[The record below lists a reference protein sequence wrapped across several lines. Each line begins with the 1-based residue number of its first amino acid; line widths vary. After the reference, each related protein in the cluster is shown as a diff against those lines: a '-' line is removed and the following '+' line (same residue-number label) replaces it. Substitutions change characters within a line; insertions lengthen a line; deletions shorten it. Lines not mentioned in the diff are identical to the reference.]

1 MQITLSTVVEAA
13 RQRKAAVTA
22 DAGGYIILLVVQR
35 LASQPRQIDA
45 ELIQLTATG
54 EISIEATGP
63 GQVGDT
69 EAALRRL
76 LATLIGLSHAAPP
89 ALRAAAERPAVGS
102 LAALESELTAAL
114 IPINHAASGRAL
126 ARLFRETDKAMRGS
140 PSLAAGPSSSAST
153 SPVSASGS
161 LPAERA
167 TPLPLPLPLPVSPP
181 VIAPPPELSALE
193 IDVDVVAS
201 DDEISAGV
209 SSGAASSA
217 PPLPVARFA
226 SPLSDAPQLLVEEL
240 DELDVLDV
248 LDVEE
253 LEPEVPEPLL
263 VAVDAVAA
271 ERTPPLS
278 LVGSDGAADE
288 LAADAHEVA
297 DDLDTLLAS
306 DLPPPLPSPPTFT
319 PALDSL
325 AVSGDVAGEAE
336 AASSP
341 LSDSRFEP
349 STDIEPDLPPQRS
362 DLRDLLSGF
371 LAHTRCEEQMT
382 ANLRRMVGLE
392 PWRSPARVE
401 GPKLGP

>member
-63 GQVGDT
+63 AQVGDT

-89 ALRAAAERPAVGS
+89 ALRAAAERPAVGALS
-102 LAALESELTAAL
+102 ALESELTAAL

-126 ARLFRETDKAMRGS
+126 ARLFRETEKAMRGS
-140 PSLAAGPSSSAST
+140 PSLAAGPSSVAST
-153 SPVSASGS
+153 SPASASGS

-167 TPLPLPLPLPVSPP
+167 TPLPVPLSQP
-181 VIAPPPELSALE
+181 VIAPPSELSALE

-201 DDEISAGV
+201 DDDEMWAGP
-209 SSGAASSA
+209 SSGAAMSA
-217 PPLPVARFA
+217 PPSAVAPLS
-226 SPLSDAPQLLVEEL
+226 SPLSDAPQLLVEAL

-248 LDVEE
+248 DELD
-253 LEPEVPEPLL
+253 PEVPEPLL
-263 VAVDAVAA
+263 VAADAALA
-271 ERTPPLS
+271 ERAPPLS
-278 LVGSDGAADE
+278 VVGSHGAAE
-288 LAADAHEVA
+288 ERAADAHEVA
-297 DDLDTLLAS
+297 DDLDLLLAS
-306 DLPPPLPSPPTFT
+306 DLPPPLPSPPALT

-325 AVSGDVAGEAE
+325 PVSGDVGGEAE

-341 LSDSRFEP
+341 LSTASSVEP
-349 STDIEPDLPPQRS
+349 SADIEPDLSPQRS

-392 PWRSPARVE
+392 PWRSPAGVD